1 MQRLQ
6 HPLRIKTFS
15 MNFNIDQIRK
25 DFPILSQQIYNR
37 PLVYFDNGATTQ
49 KPRCVIDRINE
60 YHTQRNSSI
69 HRGVHYL
76 SEQATEDYENARKTV
91 QRFINAASPN
101 EIIFTPGTTSSIN
114 GLAFSFGERFI
125 REGDEIIV
133 TEMEHHANIVPWQML
148 CERKKSKLR
157 VIPFTD
163 EGVLSIEDLSQLI
176 NEKTRL
182 ICIIHVSNTLGT
194 INPVNEIIRK
204 AHQHNIPVLVDGAQS
219 IQHTSVD
226 VQQMDCDFFVFSGHK
241 IYAPTGIGILYGKEK
256 WLEEL
261 PPFQGGGD
269 MVDVVTFEKTTY
281 NVLPFKFEA
290 GTPNYIGA
298 IGLSE
303 ALDYITSL
311 GIENIARHEQ
321 ELLHRG
327 TEKLLELGYVKL
339 YGTAPHKSSILS
351 FIVNGVHPYDTG
363 MVLDKMGIAVRTG
376 THCAQP
382 VMQHYGIEGT
392 VRASL
397 ALYNTGE
404 EIDALIAGVK
414 QVKTL
419 FG

>member
-1 MQRLQ
+1 M
-6 HPLRIKTFS
+6 S
-15 MNFNIDQIRK
+15 FNIDQIRE
-25 DFPILSQQIYNR
+25 DFPILSQQVYNR

-49 KPRCVIDRINE
+49 KPRCVIDCVNE
-60 YHTQRNSSI
+60 YYLRRNSSI

-91 QRFINAASPN
+91 QHFINAASPN

-114 GLAFSFGERFI
+114 GLAFSFGEKYI
-125 REGDEIIV
+125 REGDEIII

-157 VIPFTD
+157 VIPFSD
-163 EGVLSIEDLSQLI
+163 EGVLMLGELDRMI

-182 ICIIHVSNTLGT
+182 ICVIHVSNTLGT
-194 INPVNEIIRK
+194 INPVKEIIQK
-204 AHQHNIPVLVDGAQS
+204 AHRHNIPVLVDGAQS
-219 IQHTSVD
+219 VQHTSID
-226 VQQMDCDFFVFSGHK
+226 VQQMDCDFFTFSGHK

-298 IGLSE
+298 SGLAR
-303 ALDYITSL
+303 ALDYITGL
-311 GIENIARHEQ
+311 GIENITQHEQ
-321 ELLHRG
+321 KLLHQG
-327 TEKLLELGYVKL
+327 TAKLLELGYVKL

-351 FIVNGVHPYDTG
+351 FTVHGVHPYDTG

-404 EIDALIAGVK
+404 EIDALIEGVK
-414 QVKTL
+414 KVKTL